1 MFSYDHNQPSGDI
14 MEKYAERRADLL
26 RDLDGLRVEI
36 DAEKRIG
43 FLILDRPPL
52 NIISYQGRSQINA
65 IFDEFGRDDDVGVV
79 VVRGADGVYTSGG
92 DVKGFFDV
100 PRDGMSHLAW
110 NIAAPARC
118 PKPVICAIEKHA
130 FGVGFEL
137 SLACD
142 FRLATTDT
150 KVGLPE
156 VSIGEIPGSG
166 GTHRLAHL
174 IGLTRAK
181 QMVYFGERISA
192 EKALAWGILNDVA
205 EDSDA
210 LTEMI
215 EAYAKRLNAQSPLS
229 LKTAKRVLNMTYD
242 APMEVGLE
250 LEGHAYEK
258 LRDSHDYHEGAQAF
272 FEKRKPNYKG
282 E

>member
-1 MFSYDHNQPSGDI
+1 
-14 MEKYAERRADLL
+14 
-26 RDLDGLRVEI
+26 
-36 DAEKRIG
+36 
-43 FLILDRPPL
+43 
-52 NIISYQGRSQINA
+52 
-65 IFDEFGRDDDVGVV
+65 
-79 VVRGADGVYTSGG
+79 
-92 DVKGFFDV
+92 
-100 PRDGMSHLAW
+100 
-110 NIAAPARC
+110 
-118 PKPVICAIEKHA
+118 
-130 FGVGFEL
+130 
-137 SLACD
+137 
-142 FRLATTDT
+142 
-150 KVGLPE
+150 
-156 VSIGEIPGSG
+156 
-166 GTHRLAHL
+166 
-174 IGLTRAK
+174 
-181 QMVYFGERISA
+181 MVYFGERISA